1 MLTIRQL
8 IITIAL
14 ITLVTYLTR
23 AIPFFLFPENKE
35 TPKYIDYLGQ
45 VLPYAIMGML
55 IIYCLK
61 GVSVTT
67 SPHGIPE
74 LISIAFITL
83 LHLWKNNT
91 LISIGGSTVLY
102 MFLVQTVF

>member
-1 MLTIRQL
+1 MLTSVQL
-8 IITIAL
+8 IIIIAL
-14 ITLVTYLTR
+14 IALVTYLTR
-23 AIPFFLFPENKE
+23 VIPFILFPQNKE
-35 TPKYIDYLGQ
+35 TPAYINYLGQ

-61 GVSVTT
+61 GVSITR

-74 LISIAFITL
+74 LISILFITL

-91 LISIGGSTVLY
+91 LISIGGGTVLY
-102 MFLVQTVF
+102 MFLVQSVF

>member
-1 MLTIRQL
+1 MLTNGQL
-8 IITIAL
+8 IIIISL

-23 AIPFFLFPENKE
+23 AIPFILFPENKE

-45 VLPYAIMGML
+45 VLPYSIMGML

-61 GVSVTT
+61 GVSITT
-67 SPHGIPE
+67 PPHGTPE
-74 LISIAFITL
+74 LISMAFITI

-91 LISIGGSTVLY
+91 LISIGGGTVLY